1 MVSRVKAAA
10 KTAAAHP
17 KTPRQQVLVETR
29 LADLLAFVAAQGS
42 ATLVEIA
49 AAMGYA
55 RSTARTFAIN
65 LCEEGKM
72 HRVAEPR
79 APSGIEYVYYA
90 GPAPTGV
97 AVEED
102 VDEHN
107 RTALK
112 TYPLCHR
119 RDLWACAMFAV
130 PAVLLGGH
138 P

>member
-1 MVSRVKAAA
+1 MIARVKSSA
-10 KTAAAHP
+10 KSLPATP
-17 KTPRQQVLVETR
+17 KTPRQQVPVETR

-90 GPAPTGV
+90 GPAPAGA

-102 VDEHN
+102 IDEFN
-107 RTALK
+107 RPARK
-112 TYPLCHR
+112 SYPLCHR
-119 RDLWACAMFAV
+119 RDPLHCHLFGMPAAM
-130 PAVLLGGH
+130 LGGH